1 MSNKLLSDVIMQLL
15 TGHFLNSLPGV
26 EEKSFQ
32 YFEPKKG
39 VQSKIIGVELL
50 QR

>member
-1 MSNKLLSDVIMQLL
+1 MLNKLLSDVIMQLF
-15 TGHFLNSLPGV
+15 TGHLLISLPGV
-26 EEKSFQ
+26 EEESSQFIL
-32 YFEPKKG
+32 PKKG